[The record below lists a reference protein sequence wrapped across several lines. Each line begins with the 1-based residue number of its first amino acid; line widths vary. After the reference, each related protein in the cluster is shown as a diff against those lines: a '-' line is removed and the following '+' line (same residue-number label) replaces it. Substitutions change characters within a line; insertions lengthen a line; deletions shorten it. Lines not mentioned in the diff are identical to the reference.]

1 MSAES
6 SRRRRAMRLGAQ
18 ATIVERVCMRR
29 RDACTSARRWPAS
42 PCCPSHQQ
50 ARTRRTPTTA
60 TNKPAGQPTYP
71 TGTGSTAVCSLSAT
85 KRGGIRGVVVAGDRA
100 LPVVSANRNR
110 KYAVNLHSGT
120 SVLPVSVNAVSNNR
134 NRKHFSSTTTRMNG
148 DRLPLVVA
156 DNKRLTSHV
165 SIVDGD
171 SMRIVV
177 DGFQIPRRRET
188 TSGGSTDPAITT
200 RLHKPKPEVH
210 NFHKGSRRC
219 ISGSG

>member
-1 MSAES
+1 
-6 SRRRRAMRLGAQ
+6 
-18 ATIVERVCMRR
+18 
-29 RDACTSARRWPAS
+29 
-42 PCCPSHQQ
+42 
-50 ARTRRTPTTA
+50 
-60 TNKPAGQPTYP
+60 
-71 TGTGSTAVCSLSAT
+71 
-85 KRGGIRGVVVAGDRA
+85 
-100 LPVVSANRNR
+100 
-110 KYAVNLHSGT
+110 
-120 SVLPVSVNAVSNNR
+120 
-134 NRKHFSSTTTRMNG
+134 MNG

-210 NFHKGSRRC
+210 TFHKGSRRC